1 MQKRTRNL
9 VSSFIYVLSALILQ
23 ISSFVTDFFRNF
35 ADERLYIM
43 PDGTRQGRM
52 AIQVTYRRTSRLSMR
67 IAKNGDVRVSV
78 PVGLSRK
85 EVERFIDE
93 HRDWIAGARERV
105 LDNQRRRA
113 AFYNQLPLR
122 TKAEAAEVLQRLK
135 ALVEPMAE
143 RYSGEMGVKPQDIS
157 YKAMIS
163 RWGVCNVKARTVCFS
178 AYLLLLPEWC
188 VEHVVV
194 HELCHLLEPSH
205 NARFHA
211 LMDRYFPRWKEARR
225 ETRQIM
231 NKA

>member
-1 MQKRTRNL
+1 
-9 VSSFIYVLSALILQ
+9 
-23 ISSFVTDFFRNF
+23 
-35 ADERLYIM
+35 
-43 PDGTRQGRM
+43 
-52 AIQVTYRRTSRLSMR
+52 MR
-67 IAKNGDVRVSV
+67 IAKNGDVRVSA

-122 TKAEAAEVLQRLK
+122 TKAEAAEALQRLR
-135 ALVEPMAE
+135 ALVEPMVE
-143 RYSGEMGVKPQDIS
+143 RYSREMGVKPQGIS

-163 RWGVCNVKARTVCFS
+163 RWGVCNVKARSICFS

-211 LMDRYFPRWKEARR
+211 LMDRYFPRWKEARG